1 MTARTV
7 SSPAFGAELARA
19 VCSVLMRPAS
29 LRYVALWLVLLTGRS
44 GGALA
49 DNGDSTTL
57 YRWVDAQGVT
67 HFSDT
72 PQPGAEKMQVAPA
85 QTFSA
90 ARVAGS
96 QSPQPPSSGGVYQSC
111 DIVTPTAEQSFYA
124 PESVGVFVRL
134 VPALRAG
141 DLLSVSLDG
150 TQLNP
155 TGDDARSFVIPNPD
169 RGAHTARAE
178 IRDAAGNTLCSSMA
192 VTFYVQRPSLLSPQ
206 SPTGTR
212 PTPPHH

>member
-1 MTARTV
+1 
-7 SSPAFGAELARA
+7 
-19 VCSVLMRPAS
+19 MRPAS
-29 LRYVALWLVLLTGRS
+29 LRYVALWLVLLTGS
-44 GGALA
+44 TGGALA
-49 DNGDSTTL
+49 DNSGDSTTL

-90 ARVAGS
+90 APVTAS
-96 QSPQPPSSGGVYQSC
+96 QSAQQPSPGAGAYQSC
-111 DIVTPTAEQSFYA
+111 DIVMPTAEQSFYA

-134 VPALRAG
+134 VPALREG

-150 TQLNP
+150 MPLNP
-155 TGDDARSFVIPNPD
+155 TGGDARTFMIPNPD

-178 IRDAAGNTLCSSMA
+178 VRDAAGHTLCSSTA
-192 VTFYVQRPSLLSPQ
+192 VTFYVQRPSLLSPR
-206 SPTGTR
+206 SPAR
-212 PTPPHH
+212 H